1 MRNSYEKLP
10 TTAPTTKR
18 SASSIRS
25 TRPELYGGGHSSE
38 PEPII
43 LCTICGL
50 LVVGVLAICGKLAL
64 AKDVVRLQL
73 TVNAEQARAILAGVA
88 QEDLWRLTSLIQFH
102 LMFPPL
108 YGLLLRRRVRCLV
121 QFSPLQVTLVGAAT
135 LGAALDVVA
144 NALLFSALPG
154 ERDLMEAP
162 DWLLASAGAAAICK
176 WAVLVPTLLLLM
188 PFSPMMARIGPMT
201 IPFAQYSR
209 YDRFNRERD
218 GASASSRKVQ

>member
-1 MRNSYEKLP
+1 M
-10 TTAPTTKR
+10 
-18 SASSIRS
+18 
-25 TRPELYGGGHSSE
+25 
-38 PEPII
+38 

-50 LVVGVLAICGKLAL
+50 LIVGVLAICGKLAL
-64 AKDVVRLQL
+64 AKDVIRLQL

-102 LMFPPL
+102 LMFPAL

-121 QFSPLQVTLVGAAT
+121 QFSPLQVTLIGAAT

-144 NALLFSALPG
+144 NALLFFALP
-154 ERDLMEAP
+154 DLMEAP
-162 DWLLASAGAAAICK
+162 DWLLASAGVAAICK

-201 IPFAQYSR
+201 IPFAQFSR
-209 YDRFNRERD
+209 YDRFKRERED
-218 GASASSRKVQ
+218 ASASSRKVQ